1 MEERQAQTQKQAL
14 NLNLDEPGR
23 LKQTGWRQYTR
34 NPKVIV
40 GATSGVVCLLGVGLA
55 LLSSAPETDVYEAE
69 PTAQLDK
76 NAIVTGAQDSHANTV
91 FQSTEQLEQFEQQL
105 LSQEAQRYLLEAQRQ
120 VTDPNEP
127 CFAQS
132 VNCALD
138 QFQRDAVA
146 MIEQARGAR
155 DHQAMLLAIARVEAV
170 ELAREATAPTEPE
183 VNLTQLAIDNLV
195 ESYQRYRGA
204 SAEAKAWEVQ
214 QSDD

>member
-1 MEERQAQTQKQAL
+1 MEERQEQVQKQGL
-14 NLNLDEPGR
+14 HLNLDEPGR
-23 LKQTGWRQYTR
+23 LKPTGWRQYTR
-34 NPKVIV
+34 HPKVVV
-40 GATSGVVCLLGVGLA
+40 GVVSGVVCLLGVSIA
-55 LLSSAPETDVYEAE
+55 VFSSSPETEVYEAE
-69 PTAQLDK
+69 PEVQLDK
-76 NAIVTGAQDSHANTV
+76 GAIVAGAQDSLSQTV
-91 FQSTEQLEQFEQQL
+91 FQSTTQLDEFRQQL
-105 LSQEAQRYLLEAQRQ
+105 LSQEAQRYRLEAQRQ

-204 SAEAKAWEVQ
+204 SAEAKASEVQ